1 MRAATAL
8 RRAAGSVRVRVTL
21 LAALAF
27 AIVMLLTSA
36 FLLRALEDRL
46 VDDVRDADAAALRE
60 QAFDVAVAGLPAPD
74 ALQQTVPIAGTNT
87 VAFQVIS
94 SQGLPIV
101 VFTDRGIGTGAQLPP
116 PTGDILDSTEAAT
129 FFELA
134 VDAGPGA
141 SGTVGARR
149 VSVPLDASARQLL
162 GVGGTSDS
170 LLVSTLRVGNGVS
183 LATASSLD
191 EVAQVV
197 TTTRTVLW
205 IAGPCLVLLVA
216 LLAWV
221 LVGRALRPVHALT
234 SRVASISSDS
244 LHERVPVPPTA
255 DEIGELAT
263 TMNSML
269 ARLEESAATNRRLVS
284 DASHELRTPL
294 AVVRTELEVARLTS
308 GADWET
314 ICTNLLGEVD
324 RMQDLVDDLL
334 LLARTAE
341 RGLETSEVDV
351 VDIVRDVAS
360 RRRRVDVR
368 AELDV
373 LDDEP
378 HRVLADGAA
387 LRRALDHVV
396 ANAARHATTEVTV
409 DVVAADDAVELRVD
423 DDGPGIPAAER
434 ERVLER
440 FVRLDEGRARDH
452 GGSGLGLAVAHDV
465 VTALGGKLHITDAPA
480 GGARVVLALPTAAP
494 APARFPVTA
503 SG

>member
-1 MRAATAL
+1 MRATAL
-8 RRAAGSVRVRVTL
+8 RRAAGSVRVRVTI
-21 LAALAF
+21 LAALSF
-27 AIVMLLTSA
+27 AVVIALTSVV
-36 FLLRALEDRL
+36 LLRALEHRL
-46 VDDVRDADAAALRE
+46 VDDVRDADAEALRA
-60 QAFDVAVAGLPAPD
+60 QAFAVATAGLPAPD
-74 ALQQTVPIAGTNT
+74 AVGSTVPIAGTDT
-87 VAFQVIS
+87 VAFQVMGP
-94 SQGLPIV
+94 QGPIV
-101 VFTDRGIGTGAQLPP
+101 VLTNRGEASTSVAPP
-116 PTGDILDSTEAAT
+116 PTGDVLDSGEAT

-134 VDAGPGA
+134 VDG
-141 SGTVGARR
+141 SGGSSGSVGATR
-149 VSVPLDASARQLL
+149 VSVPLDESARRLL
-162 GVGGTSDS
+162 GVGGTAEP
-170 LLVSTLRVGNGVS
+170 LIVSTLRISDGVS

-191 EVAQVV
+191 EVAQAV

-216 LLAWV
+216 ALAWV

-234 SRVASISSDS
+234 SRVGSISSDS
-244 LHERVPVPPTA
+244 LHERVPVPPVA

-308 GADWET
+308 DVDWDT
-314 ICTNLLGEVD
+314 LCTDILGEVD
-324 RMQDLVDDLL
+324 RMQALVDDLL

-341 RGLETSEVDV
+341 RGLESSEVDV
-351 VDIVRDVAS
+351 VDIVREVAS
-360 RRRRVDVR
+360 RRRRVDVHT
-368 AELDV
+368 DVGV

-378 HRVLADGAA
+378 PSVLADGAA

-396 ANAARHATTEVTV
+396 ANAARHASTAVTV
-409 DVVAADDAVELRVD
+409 DVVAAADAVELRVD

-440 FVRLDEGRARDH
+440 FVRLDEGRARDD

-465 VTALGGKLHITDAPA
+465 VTALGGELRIGDSPA
-480 GGARVVLALPTAAP
+480 GGTRVVLALPTP
-494 APARFPVTA
+494 VPVTA